1 MKRYDLRGYKS
12 GFEARLLEIFK
23 ELQKDKAAIFLFETP
38 NDDTLRNVIG
48 KIREY
53 EGDVLNSLRFNEVD
67 WTLVVRAKASN
78 V

>member
-1 MKRYDLRGYKS
+1 MRRYDLRGYKS
-12 GFEARLLEIFK
+12 GFEAKLLEIVK
-23 ELQKDKAAIFLFETP
+23 ELQKEEAAIFLFETP
-38 NDDTLRNVIG
+38 NDDTLKRVIG

-53 EGDVLNSLRFNEVD
+53 KGDVLNSLKFNEVD